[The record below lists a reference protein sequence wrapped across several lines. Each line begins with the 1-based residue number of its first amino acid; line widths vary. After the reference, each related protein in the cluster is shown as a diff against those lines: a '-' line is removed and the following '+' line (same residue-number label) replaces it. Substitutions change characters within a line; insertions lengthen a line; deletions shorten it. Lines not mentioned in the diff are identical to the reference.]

1 MPLEI
6 QTQSLTKETTVIQPA
21 GRMDVEAAAEVRQ
34 VILNLAELGAKSV
47 IVDLQG
53 VDFMDSSGLSALVTG
68 LKALQSHGGVLRI
81 CSANAQV
88 KTALRL
94 TMLDRILPVYENVQA
109 AYASLRGEQAGE
121 NG

>member
-6 QTQSLTKETTVIQPA
+6 QTQSLTKETTVIQPT

-34 VILNLAELGAKSV
+34 MILDLAEQGARRV

-68 LKALQSHGGVLRI
+68 LKALQTRGGVLRI

-109 AYASLRGEQAGE
+109 AYANIRGNQAGE